1 MGKEILDYSAQL
13 LPIWA
18 VQRNINPICTWHFM
32 HSLIYESKGGRR
44 RKKRWWCQQLL
55 TLVLVFLF
63 RCKSQECLVTF
74 YECIRQDRGHFLLF
88 FAINTKL
95 TCLCWIYFRKH
106 LWIQKNPEG
115 ILALF
120 GETTTLSQIRYWKL
134 LTRIKVPLFTFS
146 FSGCETWFCKII
158 ITYAIFSEN

>member
-18 VQRNINPICTWHFM
+18 VQRNINPTSTWHFM

-63 RCKSQECLVTF
+63 RRESRESLVTF

-95 TCLCWIYFRKH
+95 THLCWIYFRKH

-115 ILALF
+115 ILALLVKQQHSVF
-120 GETTTLSQIRYWKL
+120 QMRYWKL
-134 LTRIKVPLFTFS
+134 LTRTKVSLFTFS
-146 FSGCETWFCKII
+146 FSNCATWFCKIRN
-158 ITYAIFSEN
+158 FSKL